1 MERFTKLWSDQFA
14 CMVQR
19 PGQQRQ
25 DKKHDNI
32 HVCISKRGEDAQMDV
47 RSYTEG

>member
-1 MERFTKLWSDQFA
+1 MERFTKLWSDQFG

-25 DKKHDNI
+25 DARLH
-32 HVCISKRGEDAQMDV
+32 ISTLGDDAEMDV
-47 RSYTEG
+47 RSDTEGYYPK